1 MSSKD
6 PKDFRNITPP
16 TEEGEEGGGLLRG
29 FSLIELML
37 VIAIISIL
45 TAIGFL
51 SILHYRMVIHV
62 NASARDLGGHMRLAR
77 AAAIRDGRSFQFVFG
92 ADSYLYALDAG
103 EDGTFDET
111 AISHSL
117 QKGITFGYMS
127 GIANVPGHKYPV
139 LCSVYV
145 GGDCGSQ
152 VFFRRDGSISNDGV
166 GYIIPARDATGT
178 GLRDDR
184 QRAVDW
190 TASTGR
196 VRVWHYMPKSSNIH
210 KKWR

>member
-6 PKDFRNITPP
+6 PKDLTSPEP
-16 TEEGEEGGGLLRG
+16 QTEEGGEGGGFLRG

-45 TAIGFL
+45 TGIGFL

-77 AAAIRDGRSFQFVFG
+77 AAAIRDGRSFQFVFST
-92 ADSYLYALDAG
+92 DSYLYALDAG
-103 EDGTFDET
+103 EDGSLDET
-111 AISHSL
+111 GVSYSL
-117 QKGITFGYMS
+117 QRGITFGYMA
-127 GIANVPGHKYPV
+127 GIANVPGQVYPV
-139 LCSVYV
+139 ACGVYV
-145 GGDCGSQ
+145 GGRCGSQ
-152 VFFRRDGSISNDGV
+152 VFFRRDGSVSADGV
-166 GYIIPARDATGT
+166 AYIIPWNDANGT

-196 VRVWHYMPKSSNIH
+196 VRVWHYMPKSSDIN